1 MLARVIN
8 YKAIAKLMGMILII
22 IGLSMIPSYVCATYY
37 HESKVARGLFI
48 SMVIILAVGFILFA
62 AMKLAPTIFR
72 AREGYLA
79 VALCWLIASL
89 FGIMPFLF
97 TGTTHSFVDALFE
110 STAGF
115 TTTGCTVIDV
125 SAFSKGTLLWKATS
139 NWLGGMGI
147 LIFVISVFPALGI
160 NGQVIAK
167 LETPTP
173 VLEKATIRMTDT
185 AKVLYSIYICFSLL
199 EFVVLNFGSRMTT
212 LDALINTLSSIST
225 AGIFIR
231 PGGLAYY
238 GSCYVNTVICVF
250 SLLGSVNFILY
261 FYLIRG
267 NWKLLIKDLELKTFA
282 KIIISA
288 IVLCTLTLTF
298 ISDFSFS
305 ESIKLS
311 AVQCI
316 SVMTTS
322 GFTITD
328 ISWPSTCLMVF
339 FILMF
344 IGGCSASTS
353 GSLKVIRVIIMCKYI
368 KRGLYRK
375 LHPRAI
381 TSMNFKNEP
390 VPRKVKSNISV
401 FIIAFFGTF
410 LLGCFILSFQGL
422 ELMKT
427 CSSVISLMS
436 NTGLSFN
443 NAGVTSNDFT
453 MYSPAIK
460 IFLSILMM
468 VGRLELFTIIILFT
482 RSFWNRKN

>member
-1 MLARVIN
+1 M
-8 YKAIAKLMGMILII
+8 
-22 IGLSMIPSYVCATYY
+22 
-37 HESKVARGLFI
+37 
-48 SMVIILAVGFILFA
+48 
-62 AMKLAPTIFR
+62 
-72 AREGYLA
+72 
-79 VALCWLIASL
+79 
-89 FGIMPFLF
+89 
-97 TGTTHSFVDALFE
+97 
-110 STAGF
+110 
-115 TTTGCTVIDV
+115 
-125 SAFSKGTLLWKATS
+125 
-139 NWLGGMGI
+139 
-147 LIFVISVFPALGI
+147 
-160 NGQVIAK
+160 
-167 LETPTP
+167 
-173 VLEKATIRMTDT
+173 LEKATIRMTDT

-353 GSLKVIRVIIMCKYI
+353 GSLKVIRVIIMCKYSVD
-368 KRGLYRK
+368 RK
-375 LHPRAI
+375 
-381 TSMNFKNEP
+381 
-390 VPRKVKSNISV
+390 SV
-401 FIIAFFGTF
+401 
-410 LLGCFILSFQGL
+410 
-422 ELMKT
+422 
-427 CSSVISLMS
+427 V
-436 NTGLSFN
+436 
-443 NAGVTSNDFT
+443 
-453 MYSPAIK
+453 
-460 IFLSILMM
+460 
-468 VGRLELFTIIILFT
+468 
-482 RSFWNRKN
+482 